1 MEKTARRAREH
12 PAVLLAAGAMAL
24 SGAVLLHWFSRITFW
39 RDEWG
44 FLLHRRGWSVGTFL
58 DPAGEHLSAAPI
70 LIYKLLL
77 KAAGMN
83 SPRPY
88 QVVAVLVFLLS
99 VALLFVYVRG
109 RAGEWL
115 ALAGVLPILFL
126 GPSWSDLLFPYQIG
140 FFGSMACGL
149 AALLC
154 LDRQTRSWDIAA
166 TVLLCAGLLF
176 SDAGIPFV
184 AGVAVEVGLG
194 RDRLQR
200 AYIVAVP
207 AVLWIIWYLGWGH
220 TAQTFVSLS
229 NAANLPSY
237 VLDGLSNSL
246 ASWLGL
252 NNMMVAGVDTG
263 PLEWGRAL
271 LVVAAAIIAVRWY
284 RLGRPTNRTLGT
296 LAVMLG
302 FWCVTGLNASIVG
315 LPTATRYVYIGVV
328 LLVLFASEVVR
339 DARVPVWATAAV
351 VAVATAAAVANF
363 TLLRDAVPNLATIAQ
378 QERGGLA
385 ALELARDRV
394 DPALALDPQNSDVD
408 YLGLLDAS
416 SYLSAVDAY
425 GSPAYTPAELARAPE
440 VARVA
445 ADKVSGAALRIRLVA
460 GDDRQQSAVSEDQR
474 RVRAHGAGARQW
486 PGDSP
491 ARGRSP
497 GGASPLCEDLV
508 PTLPRRL
515 VERTGSAPSNPT
527 RSIDLP
533 LDCSADRERHRPGL
547 PGRAQP
553 TANETTS
560 RVRKARWSRSSG

>member
-1 MEKTARRAREH
+1 MEKAARRAREH

-24 SGAVLLHWFSRITFW
+24 SGALLLHWFSRITFW

-77 KAAGMN
+77 ETAGMN

-99 VALLFVYVRG
+99 VALLFVYARG

-126 GPSWSDLLFPYQIG
+126 GPSWTDLLFPYQIG

-154 LDRQTRSWDIAA
+154 LDRRTRGWDIAA

-229 NAANLPSY
+229 NAAKLPSY
-237 VLDGLSNSL
+237 VLDGVSNSL

-252 NNMMVAGVDTG
+252 NTTVVAGVDTG
-263 PLEWGRAL
+263 ALEWGRPL
-271 LVVAAAIIAVRWY
+271 LLLAAAIVAVRWY

-296 LAVMLG
+296 LAVVLG

-339 DARVPVWATAAV
+339 DTRVPVWATAAV
-351 VAVATAAAVANF
+351 VAVASAAALMNL
-363 TLLRDAVPNLATIAQ
+363 TSLRDAVPTLVTMAQ

-408 YLGLLDAS
+408 YLGLLDAG

-425 GSPAYTPAELARAPE
+425 GSPAYTPAELAGAPE

-445 ADKVSGAALRIRLVA
+445 ADKVSGAALRIRLAPGTIASAQQCLKINAASGPTARVPA
-460 GDDRQQSAVSEDQR
+460 GGLVIRPLAGGVHAALRRYARTSFPLSLGTLSRGQDQLLRIPPDRSTVPWVVQLTGSGIAQVCS
-474 RVRAHGAGARQW
+474 AGA
-486 PGDSP
+486 
-491 ARGRSP
+491 
-497 GGASPLCEDLV
+497 
-508 PTLPRRL
+508 
-515 VERTGSAPSNPT
+515 
-527 RSIDLP
+527 
-533 LDCSADRERHRPGL
+533 
-547 PGRAQP
+547 
-553 TANETTS
+553 
-560 RVRKARWSRSSG
+560 

>member
-1 MEKTARRAREH
+1 MEKAARRAREH
-12 PAVLLAAGAMAL
+12 PAVFLAAGAMAL

-77 KAAGMN
+77 KATGMN

-220 TAQTFVSLS
+220 TAHTFVSLS
-229 NAANLPSY
+229 NAAKLPSY
-237 VLDGLSNSL
+237 VLDGVSTSL

-252 NNMMVAGVDTG
+252 NTTVVAGVDTEA
-263 PLEWGRAL
+263 LEWGRPL
-271 LVVAAAIIAVRWY
+271 LLLAAAIVAVRWY

-351 VAVATAAAVANF
+351 VAVATAAAVANL
-363 TLLRDAVPNLATIAQ
+363 TLLRDAVPNLATFAQ

-425 GSPAYTPAELARAPE
+425 GSPAYTPAELAQAPE

-445 ADKVSGAALRIRLVA
+445 ADKVSGAALRIRLVPGTIASNQRCLRINAASGPTARVPASGLVIRPLA
-460 GDDRQQSAVSEDQR
+460 GEVQAALRRYARTSFPLSLGALSRGQDQLLRIPPDRSTFPWIVQLTGSGVAQVC
-474 RVRAHGAGARQW
+474 
-486 PGDSP
+486 P
-491 ARGRSP
+491 AGRSRP
-497 GGASPLCEDLV
+497 
-508 PTLPRRL
+508 PTKRPR
-515 VERTGSAPSNPT
+515 G
-527 RSIDLP
+527 
-533 LDCSADRERHRPGL
+533 
-547 PGRAQP
+547 
-553 TANETTS
+553 
-560 RVRKARWSRSSG
+560 

>member
-1 MEKTARRAREH
+1 
-12 PAVLLAAGAMAL
+12 
-24 SGAVLLHWFSRITFW
+24 
-39 RDEWG
+39 
-44 FLLHRRGWSVGTFL
+44 
-58 DPAGEHLSAAPI
+58 
-70 LIYKLLL
+70 
-77 KAAGMN
+77 MN

-109 RAGEWL
+109 RVGEWL

-207 AVLWIIWYLGWGH
+207 AVLWIMVSRLGAH
-220 TAQTFVSLS
+220 RQTFVSLS

-302 FWCVTGLNASIVG
+302 FWCVTGLNASILVG

-328 LLVLFASEVVR
+328 LFWFCSRPRWSGTPAFRFGPPPPWSRWRLRQRWRTSRCCAMPSPTWPR
-339 DARVPVWATAAV
+339 SRSRSGAGWPHWSSHAIVWIPRPWRWIHRTR
-351 VAVATAAAVANF
+351 TSI
-363 TLLRDAVPNLATIAQ
+363 TSGSWT
-378 QERGGLA
+378 
-385 ALELARDRV
+385 
-394 DPALALDPQNSDVD
+394 PAPISRRSTHMAPPPTRRPSSRRHRRS
-408 YLGLLDAS
+408 LGWPRTR
-416 SYLSAVDAY
+416 
-425 GSPAYTPAELARAPE
+425 SPA
-440 VARVA
+440 
-445 ADKVSGAALRIRLVA
+445 
-460 GDDRQQSAVSEDQR
+460 R
-474 RVRAHGAGARQW
+474 RCGFAW
-486 PGDSP
+486 S
-491 ARGRSP
+491 RGRSP
-497 GGASPLCEDLV
+497 A
-508 PTLPRRL
+508 
-515 VERTGSAPSNPT
+515 
-527 RSIDLP
+527 I
-533 LDCSADRERHRPGL
+533 
-547 PGRAQP
+547 
-553 TANETTS
+553 
-560 RVRKARWSRSSG
+560 SGV

>member
-1 MEKTARRAREH
+1 MEKVARRAREH

-24 SGAVLLHWFSRITFW
+24 SGALLLHWFSRITFW
-39 RDEWG
+39 RDEWV

-70 LIYKLLL
+70 LIYKVLLG
-77 KAAGMN
+77 ATGMN

-88 QVVAVLVFLLS
+88 QVAAVLFFLLS

-109 RAGEWL
+109 RAGQWL

-154 LDRQTRSWDIAA
+154 LDRRSRGWDISA

-176 SDAGIPFV
+176 SDVGIPFV
-184 AGVAVEVGLG
+184 VGVAVEVGLG

-220 TAQTFVSLS
+220 TAHTFVSLN

-237 VLDGLSNSL
+237 VPDGISNSL

-252 NNMMVAGVDTG
+252 NTTVVAGVESAA
-263 PLEWGRAL
+263 LEWGRPL
-271 LVVAAAIIAVRWY
+271 LLLAAAIVAVRWY

-296 LAVMLG
+296 LAVLLA
-302 FWCVTGLNASIVG
+302 FWCATGLNASIVS

-328 LLVLFASEVVR
+328 LVVLFASEVVR
-339 DARVPVWATAAV
+339 DTRVPVWATAAV

-363 TLLRDAVPNLATIAQ
+363 TVLRDAVPNLVTTAQ
-378 QERGGLA
+378 KERGGLA

-394 DPALALDPQNSDVD
+394 DPALVLNPQNSDVD
-408 YLGLLDAS
+408 YLGHQLDAG

-425 GSPAYTPAELARAPE
+425 GSPAYTPAELAGASE

-445 ADKVSGAALRIRLVA
+445 ADKVSGAALRIGLAPGAISGGQRCLRVNAASGPTVPVPAGGLVIRTLA
-460 GDDRQQSAVSEDQR
+460 GEVNAALRRYARTSFPLSLGPFPRGQDQLLRISPDRSAVPWILQ
-474 RVRAHGAGARQW
+474 
-486 PGDSP
+486 
-491 ARGRSP
+491 
-497 GGASPLCEDLV
+497 L
-508 PTLPRRL
+508 
-515 VERTGSAPSNPT
+515 TGS
-527 RSIDLP
+527 
-533 LDCSADRERHRPGL
+533 
-547 PGRAQP
+547 GRAQVCPAP
-553 TANETTS
+553 TGNQGDG
-560 RVRKARWSRSSG
+560 V

>member
-1 MEKTARRAREH
+1 M
-12 PAVLLAAGAMAL
+12 
-24 SGAVLLHWFSRITFW
+24 
-39 RDEWG
+39 
-44 FLLHRRGWSVGTFL
+44 GTFL

-70 LIYKLLL
+70 LIYKVLLE
-77 KAAGMN
+77 ATGMN

-88 QVVAVLVFLLS
+88 QVVAVLFFLLS

-154 LDRQTRSWDIAA
+154 LDRRTRGWDIAA

-237 VLDGLSNSL
+237 VLDGVSNSL

-252 NNMMVAGVDTG
+252 NMMVVAGVDTG
-263 PLEWGRAL
+263 ALEWGRPL
-271 LVVAAAIIAVRWY
+271 LLLAAAIVAVRWY

-351 VAVATAAAVANF
+351 VAVASTAAVVNL
-363 TLLRDAVPNLATIAQ
+363 TSLRDAVPTLATIAQ

-408 YLGLLDAS
+408 YLGLLDAG

-425 GSPAYTPAELARAPE
+425 GSPAYTPAELAGATE

-445 ADKVSGAALRIRLVA
+445 ADKVSGAALRIRLVPETIASAQRCLKINAASGPTARVPA
-460 GDDRQQSAVSEDQR
+460 GGLVIRPLAGGVHAALR
-474 RVRAHGAGARQW
+474 RYART
-486 PGDSP
+486 SF
-491 ARGRSP
+491 
-497 GGASPLCEDLV
+497 PLSLGS
-508 PTLPRRL
+508 LPRGQDQLLQIPPDRSTVPWFVQL
-515 VERTGSAPSNPT
+515 TGSGVAQVCP
-527 RSIDLP
+527 
-533 LDCSADRERHRPGL
+533 AG
-547 PGRAQP
+547 AQP
-553 TANETTS
+553 TGNETTS
-560 RVRKARWSRSSG
+560 MVRKARRSTSSR